1 MLLFHLDRVTHILLS
16 NKKTGRDVNAF
27 LLLFFSNLRFKLT
40 FFMIPTFIVTLCMS
54 GSLFLVIVEVD
65 VELFDGLK

>member
-1 MLLFHLDRVTHILLS
+1 M
-16 NKKTGRDVNAF
+16 
-27 LLLFFSNLRFKLT
+27 

-65 VELFDGLK
+65 AELVNGLKILVCSSLLKCLQESKDLTSFLSVIVFCFCFSPH